1 MKKKNKE
8 DLYKEN
14 KLEASKLRI
23 AIVSSD
29 KCKPKKCHLE
39 CKKNCPIVKTGKFC
53 IEVDH
58 ASKIAYISETLCIG
72 CGICVKKCPFTSI
85 SIINLPKDINKDV
98 VHRYGPNTFKLH
110 RLPIPKLGQILGLVG
125 TNGIGKSTALK
136 ILSSKLKPNLGK
148 FNNPPE
154 WRDILSFFR
163 GNELQI
169 FFTKLLEEKLSPIIK
184 PQNVD
189 LIPKQIKGNIL
200 EIINKKDKFNQKDK
214 YIAELDLEHL
224 LDRNVEDLSGGEL
237 QRFALLMSIIGQS
250 TNVYMFDEPSSY
262 LDIKQRISMAKIIH
276 KLVKHDNYII
286 VVEHDLSI
294 LDYLS
299 DYVCCLWGKA
309 GAYGVVTCPFSVRE
323 GINIFLDGFVPTDNL
338 RIREESLNFKLATD
352 QDATDEDK
360 KRLHFYNYPTMVKT
374 LNSFSLTI
382 DKGHFSE
389 SEIFVLLGQN
399 GSGKSTFI
407 RLFAGLIKPDN
418 LESLSFLES
427 LSVSYKPQQIQAK
440 FTGTV
445 RQLLMSKLKGL
456 YNDPYFNNEIIKPL
470 KIESILDNQVLTLSG
485 GELQKVAII
494 VTLAKNTNIYLID
507 EPSAYLDSEQRII
520 VSKIIKRFILNT
532 NKTAFIVEHD
542 FIMATYLADHVI
554 VFDGQAG
561 VNTVANTP
569 QTLAAG
575 MNKFLKIIDVTFR
588 RDPTNYRPRIN
599 KYDSVKDKE
608 QKLNGKKKKNNKIK

>member
-1 MKKKNKE
+1 M
-8 DLYKEN
+8 
-14 KLEASKLRI
+14 
-23 AIVSSD
+23 
-29 KCKPKKCHLE
+29 
-39 CKKNCPIVKTGKFC
+39 
-53 IEVDH
+53 
-58 ASKIAYISETLCIG
+58 
-72 CGICVKKCPFTSI
+72 
-85 SIINLPKDINKDV
+85 
-98 VHRYGPNTFKLH
+98 
-110 RLPIPKLGQILGLVG
+110 
-125 TNGIGKSTALK
+125 
-136 ILSSKLKPNLGK
+136 
-148 FNNPPE
+148 
-154 WRDILSFFR
+154 
-163 GNELQI
+163 
-169 FFTKLLEEKLSPIIK
+169 
-184 PQNVD
+184 
-189 LIPKQIKGNIL
+189 
-200 EIINKKDKFNQKDK
+200 
-214 YIAELDLEHL
+214 
-224 LDRNVEDLSGGEL
+224 EDLSGGEL

-608 QKLNGKKKKNNKIK
+608 QKLNGTKKKK

>member
-1 MKKKNKE
+1 MGKRDKE
-8 DLYKEN
+8 DLYREN
-14 KLEASKLRI
+14 KMETSKLRI
-23 AIVSSD
+23 AIINAD
-29 KCKPKKCHLE
+29 RCKPKKCQLE
-39 CKKNCPIVKTGKFC
+39 CKKSCPIVKTGKFC
-53 IEVDH
+53 IEVEH
-58 ASKIAYISETLCIG
+58 GSKIACISESLCIG
-72 CGICVKKCPFTSI
+72 CGICTKKCPFNSI
-85 SIINLPKDINKDV
+85 TIINLPKDLNKDV

-110 RLPIPKLGQILGLVG
+110 RLPTPKLGQILGLVG

-148 FNNPPE
+148 YSNAPE
-154 WRDILSFFR
+154 WKDILAYFR

-169 FFTKLLEEKLSPIIK
+169 FFTKLLEEQLTPIIK

-189 LIPKQIKGNIL
+189 LIPKQVKGNIL
-200 EIINKKDKFNQKDK
+200 EIIKKKDKLNLKDK
-214 YIAELDLEHL
+214 YIKELELEHL

-237 QRFALLMSIIGQS
+237 QRFALLISIVGQT

-262 LDIKQRISMAKIIH
+262 LDIKQRITMAQIIH

-299 DYVCCLWGKA
+299 DFVCCLWGKA
-309 GAYGVVTCPFSVRE
+309 GVYGVVTCPFSVRE
-323 GINIFLDGFVPTDNL
+323 GINIFLDGFIPTDNL
-338 RIREESLNFKLATD
+338 RIRDESLNFKLATD
-352 QDATDEDK
+352 QDVSREEK
-360 KRLHFYNYPTMVKT
+360 QRLHFYQYPDIVKT
-374 LNSFSLTI
+374 LNTFSL
-382 DKGHFSE
+382 KVKSGKFAE

-399 GSGKSTFI
+399 GCGKSTFI

-418 LESLSFLES
+418 DENLDFLDS

-440 FTGTV
+440 YTGTV
-445 RQLLMSKLKGL
+445 RQLLMSKLRQL
-456 YNDPYFNNEIIKPL
+456 YTDPYFTNEVIKPL

-494 VTLAKNTNIYLID
+494 ITLAKNTNVYLID
-507 EPSAYLDSEQRII
+507 EPSAYLDSEQRIV
-520 VSKIIKRFILNT
+520 VSKIIKRFILNS
-532 NKTAFIVEHD
+532 NKTAFVVEHD
-542 FIMATYLADHVI
+542 FIMATYLADQVI

-561 VNTVANTP
+561 VSTVADSP
-569 QTLAAG
+569 QPLIAG

-588 RDPTNYRPRIN
+588 RDPINYRPRIN

-608 QKLNGKKKKNNKIK
+608 QKLTGNYFIMED

>member
-1 MKKKNKE
+1 M
-8 DLYKEN
+8 
-14 KLEASKLRI
+14 EASKLRI
-23 AIVSSD
+23 AIVNSD
-29 KCKPKKCHLE
+29 RCKPKKCHLE
-39 CKKNCPIVKTGKFC
+39 CKRNCPIVKTGKFC
-53 IEVDH
+53 IEVEH
-58 ASKIAYISETLCIG
+58 SSKIACISETLCIG
-72 CGICVKKCPFTSI
+72 CGICIKKCPFTAI
-85 SIINLPKDINKDV
+85 TIINLPKDINKDV

-148 FNNPPE
+148 YNNPPE

-163 GNELQI
+163 GSELQI
-169 FFTKLLEEKLSPIIK
+169 FFTKLLEEKLTPIIK

-189 LIPKQIKGNIL
+189 LIPRQVKGNIL
-200 EIINKKDKFNQKDK
+200 DIILKRDKFNLRHHYLK
-214 YIAELDLEHL
+214 ELELEHL

-237 QRFALLMSIIGQS
+237 QRFALIVAIIGQE

-262 LDIKQRISMAKIIH
+262 LDIKQRITMAKTIH

-309 GAYGVVTCPFSVRE
+309 GVYGVVTCPFSVRE
-323 GINIFLDGFVPTDNL
+323 GINIFLDGFIPTENL
-338 RIREESLNFKLATD
+338 RIRDESLNFKLATD
-352 QDATDEDK
+352 QDVNDEEK
-360 KRLHFYNYPTMVKT
+360 KRLHFYEYPDITKT
-374 LNSFSLTI
+374 LNSFSLKI
-382 DKGHFSE
+382 ESGKFSE

-407 RLFAGLIKPDN
+407 RLFAGLFKPDD
-418 LESLSFLES
+418 EEGAGFLES
-427 LSVSYKPQQIQAK
+427 LNVSYKPQQIQAK

-445 RQLLMSKLKGL
+445 RQLLMAKLREL
-456 YNDPYFNNEIIKPL
+456 YTDPYFNNEIIKPL
-470 KIESILDNQVLTLSG
+470 RIENILDNEVLTLSG

-494 VTLAKNTNIYLID
+494 VTLAKDANIYLID

-520 VSKIIKRFILNT
+520 VSKIIKRFILNS

-561 VNTVANTP
+561 VKTVASSP
-569 QTLAAG
+569 QNLTSG

-608 QKLNGKKKKNNKIK
+608 QKLTGNYFIVDE